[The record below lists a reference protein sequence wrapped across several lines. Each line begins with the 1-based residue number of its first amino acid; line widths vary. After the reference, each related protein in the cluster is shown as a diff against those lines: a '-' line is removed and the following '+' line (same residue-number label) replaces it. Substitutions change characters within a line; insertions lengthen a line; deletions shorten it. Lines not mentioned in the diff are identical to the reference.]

1 MSVLKSSSTIPVDPA
16 IADAASLPR
25 LDGMRVAVVILNWN
39 GRSWLERFLPG
50 VVSHSPGADIIVA
63 DNHSTDGSMD
73 WLMKAHPTV
82 RRMELGSNLG
92 FAGGY
97 NKALANITAERYV
110 LLNSDVEVTAAWLDR
125 LNDYMDRHPRTAAC
139 QPKVL
144 SHAGRDR
151 FEHAGAAGGFI
162 DRNGYP
168 FCRGRIFE
176 ITEQDSGQY
185 DDECEVFWATG
196 ACLMIRSEA
205 FHAAGGFDADLF
217 AHMEEID
224 LCWRLRRM
232 GWRIGYTSRASVFHV
247 GGGSLGYGSPR
258 KTYLNFRNS
267 LIVLTKNLHNGWS
280 LWWLFRRLLLDG
292 FAGWKFLIEGHGSHT
307 WQVARAH
314 WHFFLRLPHVLRQRR
329 ALMATER
336 TPDLTGMY
344 QRSIAYDRFIL
355 GWKRFVQLDPQAFR
369 QAR

>member
-1 MSVLKSSSTIPVDPA
+1 MHTSI
-16 IADAASLPR
+16 
-25 LDGMRVAVVILNWN
+25 VILNWN
-39 GRSWLERFLPG
+39 GKNWLEQFLPS
-50 VVSHSPGADIIVA
+50 VIRHSAGAEVIVA
-63 DNHSTDGSMD
+63 DNNSADGSME
-73 WLMKAHPTV
+73 WLGQAFTTV
-82 RRMELGSNLG
+82 RQIRLTTNHG

-97 NKALANITAERYV
+97 NEALAQVKADRYL
-110 LLNSDVEVTAAWLDR
+110 LLNSDVEVSEGWLDR
-125 LNDYMDRHPRTAAC
+125 MNDFLDRHPEMAAC

-144 SHAGRDR
+144 SHRQPGR

-176 ITEQDSGQY
+176 ITEEDKGQY
-185 DDECEVFWATG
+185 DDEREIFWATG
-196 ACLMIRSEA
+196 ACMLIRSEA
-205 FHAAGGFDADLF
+205 FHTAGGFDADLF

-232 GWRIGYTSRASVFHV
+232 GWRIGYCSGAHVTHV

-280 LWWLFRRLLLDG
+280 WWWLFRRLVLDG
-292 FAGWKFLIEGHGSHT
+292 FAGWKFLFEGHGDHT

-314 WHFFLRLPHVLRQRR
+314 WHFFLRLPRVVQQRR
-329 ALMATER
+329 ALMLTER
-336 TPDLTGMY
+336 SPDLTGMY
-344 QRSIAYDRFIL
+344 HRSIAYDRFIL
-355 GWKRFVQLDPQAFR
+355 GWKRFDQLDAEAFR
-369 QAR
+369 QIR